1 MSPAGRH
8 FGFLAAVPAKRPED
22 VVDCAPP
29 PDAARWIVREGRAC
43 PVRNREVFAIV
54 SENKREVLKV
64 KDDDDDDSNV

>member
-8 FGFLAAVPAKRPED
+8 FGLLAAAPSRRPED

-29 PDAARWIVREGRAC
+29 PDAARWNVREGRAC
-43 PVRNREVFAIV
+43 PVRNREGFEIV

-64 KDDDDDDSNV
+64 KDDDDDGSNV